1 MGNRQKFYRFN
12 ILCPIPRWKKC
23 QVIRVYGLTVD
34 NQTRCEHYHSPLD
47 IIAIKFKCCG
57 KFYPCYQCHQ
67 ACENHSIERWKP
79 NEFHEQAIL
88 CGACQTIISIQQY
101 MSVTACP
108 HCTSQFNS
116 GCRKH
121 YHLYFEID

>member
-1 MGNRQKFYRFN
+1 
-12 ILCPIPRWKKC
+12 
-23 QVIRVYGLTVD
+23 VIRVYGLTVD
-34 NQTRCEHYHSPLD
+34 NQTRCKHYHSPLD

-108 HCTSQFNS
+108 NCTAQFNS